1 MQLTPGSLLRPSTT
15 NSRRF
20 VNSAIIASTSSR
32 GPSSAATPA
41 SCTAGAVHETELMI
55 RRVIGSTSGFGS
67 AA

>member
-15 NSRRF
+15 NVRRL
-20 VNSAIIASTSSR
+20 VNSVIIAFTSSR

-55 RRVIGSTSGFGS
+55 RRVTGSTSCFGN